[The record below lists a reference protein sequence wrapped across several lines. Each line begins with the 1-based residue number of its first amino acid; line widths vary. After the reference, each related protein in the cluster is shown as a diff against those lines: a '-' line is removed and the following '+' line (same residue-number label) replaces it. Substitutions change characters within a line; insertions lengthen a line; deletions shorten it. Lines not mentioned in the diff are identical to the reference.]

1 MKPCSWERGSTMS
14 DGLPRARSSWRFE
27 RKLAVAF
34 TARAAPPKPL
44 IERTESE
51 MTEPAVRAAVEMLC
65 RFAGERPG
73 DRSDLAR
80 FLEDLFVGERGL
92 LTSHLSGLVTGEEV
106 IDALLDRFQTLTF
119 GVPELGA
126 EQRAAEW
133 AVLGR
138 DVYAVLFGRPRP

>member
-1 MKPCSWERGSTMS
+1 
-14 DGLPRARSSWRFE
+14 
-27 RKLAVAF
+27 
-34 TARAAPPKPL
+34 
-44 IERTESE
+44 

-73 DRSDLAR
+73 DHSDLAR
-80 FLEDLFVGERGL
+80 FLEDLLVGERGL
-92 LTSHLSGLVTGEEV
+92 LTSHLSGLVTAEEV
-106 IDALLDRFQTLTF
+106 VDALLDRFQRLTF
-119 GVPELGA
+119 GVPEPGA